1 MKRYQDLSHDELIA
15 LGEAGVQRFIDIECA
30 HAGIVPVT
38 KPETFQ
44 LEKES
49 LKKSDVFYEVGS
61 VDFCPYWPWE
71 LDWSVGAFFFSTLTV
86 DNILCQPKFQ
96 RSVN

>member
-61 VDFCPYWPWE
+61 VDFCPHWPFAG
-71 LDWSVGAFFFSTLTV
+71 LVSGGFSFFTLTE
-86 DNILCQPKFQ
+86 NHILRQIKFQ
-96 RSVN
+96 QSVN